1 MNEVILYLLKEAK
14 FDRKSLFLSTRVDF
28 GSQKFRKILADKQ
41 IITNIKQNPR
51 NDKNKVLTLIEIYM
65 KIVLK

>member
-1 MNEVILYLLKEAK
+1 MEAILYLLKEAK
-14 FDRKSLFLSTRVDF
+14 FDRKSLFLSTCVDF
-28 GSQKFRKILADKQ
+28 GSQKFRKILADKEV
-41 IITNIKQNPR
+41 ITNIKQNPR